1 MNNGLLNFTGEKNWV
16 EVPNEDLVIDDTFSR
31 TSIMNNEFSIRPYTA
46 LDGVIML
53 EMLKI
58 NDPASRE
65 WAKEPEAKGPA
76 FSAIY
81 EGKLVAC
88 AGIVK
93 EREGVGLAWALY
105 PSSIG
110 NYHIDPRIAK
120 NMIRELMDKHG
131 FWRVA
136 ATVRC
141 DFPAGASY
149 LRYLGFER
157 EGRLKQNEPDR
168 TDSYLYA
175 MVKNEN

>member
-1 MNNGLLNFTGEKNWV
+1 M
-16 EVPNEDLVIDDTFSR
+16 IDND
-31 TSIMNNEFSIRPYTA
+31 IKIRPYKA
-46 LDGVIML
+46 ADGIAML
-53 EMLKI
+53 AGLPGGLKGYP
-58 NDPASRE
+58 DVDK
-65 WAKEPEAKGPA
+65 WCKEAEQEGLA
-76 FSAIY
+76 FTIIY
-81 EGKLVAC
+81 EGKMILC

-105 PSSIG
+105 PLDVG

-120 NMIRELMDKHG
+120 DKLNELIKEHN

-157 EGRLKQNEPDR
+157 EGRMKKHEPDR
-168 TDSYLYA
+168 SDSFLYA
-175 MVKNEN
+175 IVR